1 MDSPEEDSQTV
12 VDPDHDDSDDEEEE
26 EEASEDDE
34 DDDDDDDEQTVAYP
48 EGQSGNTMMIRAVP
62 TLASL
67 SDDNKR
73 PLQQE
78 VICWTLSSAK
88 PGNGVEQL
96 VCQPA
101 KETYWQSDGQQPHS
115 IRIHFARRV
124 TISHIC
130 LYLDYSLDES
140 YTPQQILITY
150 GLTTQDLQPAVCNAT
165 TLANTVIEFRE
176 PNGWCIIPLCAP
188 PDPLDELLA
197 DDDDIHM
204 ADSEA
209 SNNKTTTNR
218 PIRAHLV
225 EISVLN
231 MHQNGRDTH
240 VRGVQL
246 FGPKRPNEPQHHYM
260 DIDEKKVEEENNEN
274 RQHRQVQ
281 QEELLPTLPAFSTV
295 GMTQFSSIR

>member
-12 VDPDHDDSDDEEEE
+12 VDPDNDDSDDDDE
-26 EEASEDDE
+26 EDDASE
-34 DDDDDDDEQTVAYP
+34 DDDDDDDEDDEQTVPYP
-48 EGQSGNTMMIRAVP
+48 QGGNAMIIRAVP
-62 TLASL
+62 TLTSL

-96 VCQPA
+96 VQPA

-140 YTPQQILITY
+140 YTPQQVLITY

-165 TLANTVIEFRE
+165 TLSNTVIEFRE

-197 DDDDIHM
+197 DDDDMHM
-204 ADSEA
+204 TDSEA
-209 SNNKTTTNR
+209 SNNNKTTTNR

-246 FGPKRPNEPQHHYM
+246 FGPKRPNEPQQHHHM
-260 DIDEKKVEEENNEN
+260 DTDEKKTEEEIDTI
-274 RQHRQVQ
+274 RHYRQVQ
-281 QEELLPTLPAFSTV
+281 PEELLPTLPAFSTV